1 MVELDHKMPKEPTI
15 MRHDCFQL
23 MVDSVISET
32 GQSVRSFVVRE
43 LRPELGPVPTLLL
56 LTVVQI
62 VREKL
67 LKLKLAKPGIV
78 QVIMR

>member
-1 MVELDHKMPKEPTI
+1 MVELNNKNVKEPTI
-15 MRHDCFQL
+15 MRYDCLQL
-23 MVDSVISET
+23 TEDSVISET
-32 GQSVRSFVVRE
+32 GQSVRSFVVKE
-43 LRPELGPVPTLLL
+43 LRPEPGPVPTLPP

-67 LKLKLAKPGIV
+67 LKLKLARSGIV